1 MVTTVAPSKAR
12 SRARIGLVLLLV
24 AAAIVAGF
32 AMRAAAEQRE
42 NDRRVDRYY
51 CTMSNVG
58 PLDRA
63 PQTGERCIDVIEKG
77 Y

>member
-1 MVTTVAPSKAR
+1 MVTTVVQSKP
-12 SRARIGLVLLLV
+12 RARTRVWVMAALLLAVV
-24 AAAIVAGF
+24 AALVIRAGVE
-32 AMRAAAEQRE
+32 ARAQ
-42 NDRRVDRYY
+42 DRIVDRYY

-63 PQTGERCIDVIEKG
+63 PQTGERCIDVIEEG